1 MTTMANTI
9 SSFLK
14 YEEDEFSYSRDDITV
29 ISGQNLAAGAVLGQI
44 TASGKYTAY
53 NTAGADGS
61 QNAAG
66 VLTAAVNASAADTA
80 GVAIVRHAV
89 LSKDGLV
96 WGASVTTTGHKDT
109 AYAALK
115 ALGVIS
121 RTAV

>member
-1 MTTMANTI
+1 MTTMANTL
-9 SSFLK
+9 SAVVK
-14 YEEDEFSYSRDDITV
+14 YEEDEFQYSRDDITV
-29 ISGQNLAAGAVLGQI
+29 ISGQNLALGAVLGKI

-66 VLTAAVNASAADTA
+66 ILTAAVNATAGDTA

-89 LSKDGLV
+89 ISKEALA

-121 RTAV
+121 RAFV

>member
-1 MTTMANTI
+1 MNTMASVN

-14 YEEDEFSYSRDDITV
+14 YEEDEVQFSRDDITV
-29 ISGQNLAAGAVLGQI
+29 ISGQNLAAGAVLGKI

-66 VLTAAVNASAADTA
+66 VLYAAVNASAADTA

-89 LSKDGLV
+89 LAKEGLV
-96 WGASVTTTGHKDT
+96 WGASVTTQAHKDA

-115 ALGVIS
+115 ALTVVS

>member
-1 MTTMANTI
+1 MNTMANVM

-14 YEEDEFSYSRDDITV
+14 YEEDENQYSRDDITV
-29 ISGQNLAAGAVLGQI
+29 ISGQNLAAGAVLGKI
-44 TASGKYTAY
+44 TASGKYTSY
-53 NTAGADGS
+53 STAGADGS

-66 VLTAAVNASAADTA
+66 VLLNAVNATSGDTA

-89 LSKDGLV
+89 LAKEGLI
-96 WGASVTTTGHKDT
+96 WNANVTTQGHKDT

-115 ALGVIS
+115 ALGIVS